1 MNQQEMNQITGEW
14 YQLWDN
20 ELNSLW
26 DRLSNELDAD
36 TKAKVLEEQRE
47 WIRRKEESVKAAGME
62 GYGGS
67 LQPQLENSA
76 AEGLTRARVYILAGY
91 LADVR
96 NESFVID
103 TEIQKSIDESEYSLD
118 DVTETQ

>member
-47 WIRRKEESVKAAGME
+47 WIRRKEE
-62 GYGGS
+62 Y
-67 LQPQLENSA
+67 
-76 AEGLTRARVYILAGY
+76 R
-91 LADVR
+91 
-96 NESFVID
+96 
-103 TEIQKSIDESEYSLD
+103 
-118 DVTETQ
+118 

>member
-1 MNQQEMNQITGEW
+1 
-14 YQLWDN
+14 
-20 ELNSLW
+20 
-26 DRLSNELDAD
+26 
-36 TKAKVLEEQRE
+36 
-47 WIRRKEESVKAAGME
+47 ME